1 MSLCYV
7 IVSLPAVD
15 RHDWLWS
22 GARGLL
28 FQRKVLFKMS
38 GKKRITDVILM
49 SCVALKVV
57 VLRLIPANLAS
68 GARLAAENES
78 QAVGEKT
85 FILTG

>member
-1 MSLCYV
+1 
-7 IVSLPAVD
+7 
-15 RHDWLWS
+15 
-22 GARGLL
+22 
-28 FQRKVLFKMS
+28 MS